1 MNLAADGLLV
11 LPTALLSAL
20 VGLNAETGP
29 TPGAGS
35 LASGAGGF
43 LLILEQLHQQV
54 KLGTAVHLQSQKER
68 LRAVFEN
75 VGNTR

>member
-11 LPTALLSAL
+11 ILAALLSAL

-29 TPGAGS
+29 APSAGG
-35 LASGAGGF
+35 LASGAGGL

-54 KLGTAVHLQSQKER
+54 KL
-68 LRAVFEN
+68 
-75 VGNTR
+75 